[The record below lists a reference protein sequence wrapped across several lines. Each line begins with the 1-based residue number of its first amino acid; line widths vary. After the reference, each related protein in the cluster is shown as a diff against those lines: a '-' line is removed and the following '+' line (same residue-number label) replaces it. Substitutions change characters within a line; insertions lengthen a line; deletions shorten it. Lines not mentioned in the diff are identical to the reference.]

1 MGFFTLLLNSI
12 TVSSSSS
19 SSPAGEPPH
28 FSLLRA
34 IHGLPVLELSSICI
48 NLTLFLVFLLII
60 SAKQIS
66 VCAGRI
72 RLHKDDS
79 VANSSP
85 IRRSITVGGEV
96 QDVVVGTGF
105 KLSVSCCFY
114 VLLVQVVVLGF
125 DGFGLIREAV
135 DGKVVDWSAVAL
147 PATQVLAW
155 FVLSFSALHCK
166 FKVSERFPLL
176 LRVWWSISFVIC
188 FCTLYVDGKSF
199 LVDGSS
205 YFSSHVAA
213 NFAVTPALAFL
224 CFVAIRGVTGIQVCR
239 NSGLQEPL
247 LLEEEEA
254 GCLKVTPYSDAGLF
268 SLATLSWLNSLLSLG
283 AKRPLELKDIP
294 LLAPKDRAKSNY
306 KVLNSNWEKLKAENQ
321 SKQPSLAWVI
331 LKSFW
336 KEAACNAVFAL
347 LNTLVSYVG
356 PYMITYFVDYLGGRE
371 TFPHEGYVLAG
382 IFFVSKL
389 VETLTTRQWY
399 LGVDILGMHVR
410 SALTA
415 MVYRK
420 GLKLS
425 SLAKQSHTSGEIVN
439 YMAVDVQRVGDYSWY
454 LHDIW
459 MLPLQIILALAIL
472 YKNVGIASVATLI
485 ATIISI
491 VVTVPLAKVQEDYQD
506 KLMSA
511 KDERMRKTSE
521 CLRNMRILKL
531 QAWEDKYRVRLE
543 EMRGVEFKWLRK
555 ALYSQAFV
563 TFIFWSSP
571 IFVAAV
577 TFATSILLGGQL
589 TAGSV
594 LSALA
599 TFRILQEPLRNF
611 PDLVSMMAQT
621 KVSLDRISGFLQ
633 EEELQEDATIVLPR
647 GMSKVAIEIKDGE
660 FCWDPSSSRPTLSG
674 IQMKVERGMRVAVC
688 GMVGSGKSSFL
699 SCILGEIPKISGE
712 VRVCGTAAYVSQSA
726 WIQSGNIEE
735 NVLFGSPMDKAKYKN
750 VINACSLKKDFE
762 LFSHGDQ
769 TIIGD
774 RGINLSGGQKQRV
787 QLARALY
794 QDADIYLLD
803 DPFSAVDAHTSSELF
818 KEYIMTALANKTVV
832 FVTHQV
838 EFLPTADLILVL
850 KEGRII
856 QAGKYDELLQA
867 GTDFKT
873 LVSAH
878 HEAIEAM
885 DIPTHSSEESDENL
899 LLDGQALLNK
909 KSDLAGNNIDSLAKE
924 VQDGA
929 SASDTK
935 AIKEKKKAKRRK
947 KQLVQEEERVKGRVS
962 MKVYLSYMAA
972 AYKGLLIPLI
982 VLAQTLFQF
991 LQIASNW
998 WMAWANPQTD
1008 GDQAKVGPMV
1018 LLVVYIALA
1027 FGSSWFIFMRAV
1039 LVATF
1044 GLAAAQKLFLSML
1057 RSVFRAPMSFFDST
1071 PAGRILNRVSI
1082 DQSVVDLDIPFRLG
1096 GFASTTI
1103 QLLGIVGVMTKVTWQ
1118 VLLLVVPMAIACLW
1132 MQKYYMASSREL
1144 VRIVSIQKSPV
1155 IHLFGESISGAAT
1168 IRGFGQEKR
1177 FMKRNLY
1184 LLDCFARPFFCS
1196 LAAIEWLCLRMEL
1209 LSTFV
1214 FAFCMILLVSFPHG
1228 SIDPSMAG
1236 LAVTYGLNLNARLS
1250 RWILSFCK
1258 LENKIISIER
1268 IYQYS
1273 QIPSEAPPVIEN
1285 SRPPSSWPECGTIE
1299 LLDLK
1304 VRYGEN
1310 LPVVLHGVTCAFPG
1324 GKKIGIVGRTGSGKS
1339 TLIQALFRLIEPAGG
1354 RIIIDNIDI
1363 STIGL
1368 HDLRSRLSIIPQDPT
1383 LFEGTIRGNLDP
1395 LEEHSDHEIWEALDK
1410 SQLGDIVREKEQRL
1424 DTPVL
1429 ENGDNWS
1436 VGQRQ
1441 LVSLGRALLKQ
1452 ARILVLD
1459 EATASVDTAT
1469 DNLIQKIIRTEFMNC
1484 TVCTIAHRIPT
1495 VIDSDLVLVLND
1507 GRVAEFDTPARL
1519 LEDKSSMFLK
1529 LASGAEGL
1537 SKSEPAAAAASFSQ
1551 HPAKSNDKWQGQIR
1565 APNHFI
1571 TKASSNFNFK

>member
-1 MGFFTLLLNSI
+1 MGLTLLLNGTSA
-12 TVSSSSS
+12 
-19 SSPAGEPPH
+19 SSPAQQSSIT
-28 FSLLRA
+28 FLRA
-34 IHGLPVLELSSICI
+34 LQGLPVLELSSIFI
-48 NLTLFLVFLLII
+48 NLVLFLAFLFIV
-60 SAKQIS
+60 SARRIF
-66 VCAGRI
+66 VCLGRI
-72 RLHKDDS
+72 RILKDDLASNASSIRHNS
-79 VANSSP
+79 VVDAET
-85 IRRSITVGGEV
+85 REV
-96 QDVVVGTGF
+96 RVGTAF
-105 KLSVSCCFY
+105 KFSVLCCFY
-114 VLLVQVVVLGF
+114 VLFVQVVLLGF
-125 DGFGLIREAV
+125 DGVALIRATSN
-135 DGKVVDWSAVAL
+135 GKVVDWSVLCL
-147 PATQVLAW
+147 PAAQGLGW

-166 FKVSERFPLL
+166 FKPSEKFPLL
-176 LRVWWSISFVIC
+176 LRVWWSVSFLIC
-188 FCTLYVDGKSF
+188 LCTLYVDGRGF
-199 LVDGSS
+199 AIEGSKHL
-205 YFSSHVAA
+205 SSNVVA
-213 NFAVTPALAFL
+213 NLAVTPALAFL
-224 CFVAIRGVTGIQVCR
+224 CFVAFRGVTGIHV
-239 NSGLQEPL
+239 SGHSDLQEPL
-247 LLEEEEA
+247 LLEEEA
-254 GCLKVTPYSDAGLF
+254 GCLKVTPYHEAGLF
-268 SLATLSWLNSLLSLG
+268 SLATLSWLNPLLSIG
-283 AKRPLELKDIP
+283 AKRPLEIKDIP
-294 LLAPKDRAKSNY
+294 LLAPQDRAKTTY
-306 KVLNSNWEKLKAENQ
+306 KILNSNWEKLKAENP
-321 SKQPSLAWVI
+321 SKQPSLAWAI

-336 KEAACNAVFAL
+336 KEAACNAIFAG

-356 PYMITYFVDYLGGRE
+356 PFMISYFVDYLGGIE
-371 TFPHEGYVLAG
+371 TFPHEGYILAG
-382 IFFVSKL
+382 TFFAAKL

-420 GLKLS
+420 GLRLS
-425 SLAKQSHTSGEIVN
+425 STAKQSHTSGEIVN
-439 YMAVDVQRVGDYSWY
+439 YMAVDVQRIGDYSWY
-454 LHDIW
+454 LHDMW
-459 MLPLQIILALAIL
+459 MLPMQIILALAIL

-491 VVTVPLAKVQEDYQD
+491 VLTVPVAKIQEDYQD
-506 KLMSA
+506 KLMTA

-531 QAWEDKYRVRLE
+531 QAWEDRYRLKLE

-555 ALYSQAFV
+555 ALYSQAFI
-563 TFIFWSSP
+563 TFMFWSSP
-571 IFVAAV
+571 IFVSAV
-577 TFATSILLGGQL
+577 TFGTSIFLGHHL
-589 TAGSV
+589 TAGGV

-647 GMSKVAIEIKDGE
+647 GITKTSVEIKDGA
-660 FCWDPSSSRPTLSG
+660 FSWDPSSPRPTLSG

-699 SCILGEIPKISGE
+699 SCVLGEIPKISGE
-712 VRVCGTAAYVSQSA
+712 VKLCGTAAYVPQSA

-735 NVLFGSPMDKAKYKN
+735 NILFGSPMDKPKYKK
-750 VINACSLKKDFE
+750 VIHACSLKKDLE

-803 DPFSAVDAHTSSELF
+803 DPFSAVDAHTGSELF
-818 KEYIMTALANKTVV
+818 KEYILTALEDKTVI

-838 EFLPTADLILVL
+838 EFLPAADLILVL
-850 KEGRII
+850 KGGRII
-856 QAGKYDELLQA
+856 QAGKYDDLLQA
-867 GTDFKT
+867 GTDFKS

-885 DIPTHSSEESDENL
+885 DIPNYSSGDSDQSL
-899 LLDGQALLNK
+899 CPDGSIELRKNRDTP
-909 KSDLAGNNIDSLAKE
+909 SSSVDCLAKE
-924 VQDGA
+924 VQEGA
-929 SASDTK
+929 SASEQK
-935 AIKEKKKAKRRK
+935 AIKEKKKAKRSRK
-947 KQLVQEEERVKGRVS
+947 KQLVQEEERVRGRVS

-972 AYKGLLIPLI
+972 AYKGWLIPPI
-982 VLAQTLFQF
+982 IIAQAIFQF
-991 LQIASNW
+991 LQIASSW
-998 WMAWANPQTD
+998 WMAWANPQTE
-1008 GDQAKVGPMV
+1008 GDHPKVSSMV
-1018 LLVVYIALA
+1018 LLVVYMALA
-1027 FGSSWFIFMRAV
+1027 FGSSWFIFVRAI

-1044 GLAAAQKLFLSML
+1044 GLAAAQKLFVKML

-1103 QLLGIVGVMTKVTWQ
+1103 QLIGIVGVMTTVTWQ
-1118 VLLLVVPMAIACLW
+1118 VLLLVIPMAIACLW

-1144 VRIVSIQKSPV
+1144 VRIVSIQKSPI
-1155 IHLFGESISGAAT
+1155 IHLFGESIAGAAT

-1196 LAAIEWLCLRMEL
+1196 IAAIEWLCLRMEL

-1273 QIPSEAPPVIEN
+1273 QIPSEAPPVIED
-1285 SRPPSSWPECGTIE
+1285 SHPPSTWPENGTIE
-1299 LLDLK
+1299 IVDLK
-1304 VRYGEN
+1304 VRYKEN
-1310 LPVVLHGVTCAFPG
+1310 LPVVLHGVTCTFPG
-1324 GKKIGIVGRTGSGKS
+1324 GKNIGIVGRTGSGKS
-1339 TLIQALFRLIEPAGG
+1339 TMIQALFRLIEPAGG
-1354 RIIIDNIDI
+1354 RILIDNVDI

-1395 LEEHSDHEIWEALDK
+1395 LEEHLDHEIWQALDK
-1410 SQLGDIVREKEQRL
+1410 SQLGDIIREKEQKL

-1452 ARILVLD
+1452 AKILVLD

-1469 DNLIQKIIRTEFMNC
+1469 DNLIQKIIRTEFKNC

-1495 VIDSDLVLVLND
+1495 VIDSDLVLVLSD
-1507 GRVAEFDTPARL
+1507 GRVAEFDTPTRL

-1529 LASGAEGL
+1529 LVTEYSSRSSGI
-1537 SKSEPAAAAASFSQ
+1537 PDF
-1551 HPAKSNDKWQGQIR
+1551 
-1565 APNHFI
+1565 
-1571 TKASSNFNFK
+1571 

>member
-1 MGFFTLLLNSI
+1 MRIAHLLGNISASALRLSQSPATQNTLLS
-12 TVSSSSS
+12 
-19 SSPAGEPPH
+19 
-28 FSLLRA
+28 A
-34 IHGLPVLELSSICI
+34 IQGLPLLELLSISI
-48 NLTLFLVFLLII
+48 NITLFIVFLFVV
-60 SAKQIS
+60 SARQIF

-72 RLHKDDS
+72 RLLKDDS
-79 VANSSP
+79 GSNTVP
-85 IRRSITVGGEV
+85 ISRSVDREIRNIEI
-96 QDVVVGTGF
+96 GTGF
-105 KLSVSCCFY
+105 KVSVFCCFY
-114 VLLVQVVVLGF
+114 VLFLQVLVLGF
-125 DGFGLIREAV
+125 DGVGLIRKAV
-135 DGKVVDWSAVAL
+135 DGKVANWSYICL
-147 PATQVLAW
+147 PAAQGLAW
-155 FVLSFSALHCK
+155 FVLSFLALHCK
-166 FKVSERFPLL
+166 FKVSEKFPLL
-176 LRVWWSISFVIC
+176 LRVWWFVSFVIC
-188 FCTLYVDGKSF
+188 VCTLYVDGRGF
-199 LVDGSS
+199 FIEGSKNLN
-205 YFSSHVAA
+205 SHVLL
-213 NFAVTPALAFL
+213 NFAATPALAFL
-224 CFVAIRGVTGIQVCR
+224 CFVAIRGVTGIEICR
-239 NSGLQEPL
+239 NSDLQEPL
-247 LLEEEEA
+247 LLEEEA
-254 GCLKVTPYSDAGLF
+254 GCLKVTPYGDAGLF
-268 SLATLSWLNSLLSLG
+268 SLATLSWLNPLLSVG
-283 AKRPLELKDIP
+283 AKRPLDLKDIP
-294 LLAPKDRAKSNY
+294 LLALKDRSKTNY
-306 KVLNSNWEKLKAENQ
+306 KVLNSNWEKLKAEHP
-321 SKQPSLAWVI
+321 SKQPSLAWAI
-331 LKSFW
+331 LRSFW
-336 KEAACNAVFAL
+336 KEAAWNAIFAS

-356 PYMITYFVDYLGGRE
+356 PYMISYFVDYLGGNE
-371 TFPHEGYVLAG
+371 TVPHEGYILAG
-382 IFFVSKL
+382 TFFSAKL

-420 GLKLS
+420 GLRLS
-425 SLAKQSHTSGEIVN
+425 SSARQSHTSGEIVN
-439 YMAVDVQRVGDYSWY
+439 YMAVDVQRIGDYSWY

-459 MLPLQIILALAIL
+459 MLPFQIILALAIL

-485 ATIISI
+485 ATIVSI

-506 KLMSA
+506 KLMAA

-521 CLRNMRILKL
+521 ALRNMRILKL
-531 QAWEDKYRVRLE
+531 QAWEDRYRVKLE
-543 EMRGVEFKWLRK
+543 EMRNVEFKWLRK
-555 ALYSQAFV
+555 ALYSQAFI
-563 TFIFWSSP
+563 TFIFWGSP
-571 IFVAAV
+571 IFVAVV
-577 TFATSILLGGQL
+577 TFGTSILLGDQL
-589 TAGSV
+589 TAGGV

-633 EEELQEDATIVLPR
+633 EEELPEDATIILQR
-647 GMSKVAIEIKDGE
+647 GMTNVAIEIKDGE
-660 FCWDPSSSRPTLSG
+660 FCWDATSPRPTLSG
-674 IQMKVERGMRVAVC
+674 IQMKVESGMRVAVC

-699 SCILGEIPKISGE
+699 SCILGEIPKICGE
-712 VRVCGTAAYVSQSA
+712 VRVCGSAAYVSQSA

-735 NVLFGSPMDKAKYKN
+735 NILFGSPMDKPKYKN
-750 VINACSLKKDFE
+750 VIHACSLKKDLE
-762 LFSHGDQ
+762 LLAHGDQ

-803 DPFSAVDAHTSSELF
+803 DPFSAVDAHTGSELF
-818 KEYIMTALANKTVV
+818 KDYILTALATKTVI

-838 EFLPTADLILVL
+838 EFLPAADMILVL

-856 QAGKYDELLQA
+856 QAGKYDDLLQA
-867 GTDFKT
+867 GTDFNT

-878 HEAIEAM
+878 HEAIGAM
-885 DIPTHSSEESDENL
+885 DIPSHSSEDSDGSVPLEGPVVL
-899 LLDGQALLNK
+899 CK
-909 KSDLAGNNIDSLAKE
+909 KCDAPGDDIDILAKE
-924 VQDGA
+924 VQEGA
-929 SASDTK
+929 SAPEQK
-935 AIKEKKKAKRRK
+935 AIKEKKKAKRLRK
-947 KQLVQEEERVKGRVS
+947 KQLVQEEEREKGRVS

-982 VLAQTLFQF
+982 ILAQTLFQV
-991 LQIASNW
+991 LQISSNW
-998 WMAWANPQTD
+998 WMAWANPQTQ
-1008 GDQAKVGPMV
+1008 GDHPKTSPMV
-1018 LLVVYIALA
+1018 LLVVYMALA
-1027 FGSSWFIFMRAV
+1027 FGSSWFIFVRAV

-1044 GLAAAQKLFLSML
+1044 GLAAAQKLFLKML
-1057 RSVFRAPMSFFDST
+1057 RCVFRAPMSFFDST

-1144 VRIVSIQKSPV
+1144 VRIVSIQKSP
-1155 IHLFGESISGAAT
+1155 IINLFGESIAGAAT
-1168 IRGFGQEKR
+1168 IRGFAQEKR

-1196 LAAIEWLCLRMEL
+1196 IAAIEWLCLRMEL

-1214 FAFCMILLVSFPHG
+1214 FAFCMLLLVSFPHG

-1268 IYQYS
+1268 IHQYCE
-1273 QIPSEAPPVIEN
+1273 IPSEAPPIIEN
-1285 SRPPSSWPECGTIE
+1285 SRPPSSWPENGSIE
-1299 LLDLK
+1299 MIDLK
-1304 VRYGEN
+1304 VRYKDN
-1310 LPVVLHGVTCAFPG
+1310 LPMVLHGVTCAFPG

-1339 TLIQALFRLIEPAGG
+1339 TLIQALFRLIEPVAG
-1354 RIIIDNIDI
+1354 RIIVDNIDI

-1368 HDLRSRLSIIPQDPT
+1368 HDLRSRLGIIPQDPT

-1395 LEEHSDHEIWEALDK
+1395 LEEHSDHEIWQALDK
-1410 SQLGDIVREKEQRL
+1410 CQLGEILRQKEQKL

-1469 DNLIQKIIRTEFMNC
+1469 DNLIQKIIRTEFKDC

-1495 VIDSDLVLVLND
+1495 VIDSDLVLVLSD
-1507 GRVAEFDTPARL
+1507 GQVAEFDTPARL

-1529 LASGAEGL
+1529 LVTEYSSRSSGI
-1537 SKSEPAAAAASFSQ
+1537 PDF
-1551 HPAKSNDKWQGQIR
+1551 
-1565 APNHFI
+1565 
-1571 TKASSNFNFK
+1571 

>member
-1 MGFFTLLLNSI
+1 MDITLLLNK
-12 TVSSSSS
+12 TLA
-19 SSPAGEPPH
+19 SSPAVQPY
-28 FSLLRA
+28 FTLLRA
-34 IHGLPVLELSSICI
+34 ARGLPVLELSSICI

-60 SAKQIS
+60 SAKQIF

-72 RLHKDDS
+72 RLIKEDP
-79 VANSSP
+79 VGNSSP
-85 IRRSITVGGEV
+85 IRRSIGLDRETH
-96 QDVVVGTGF
+96 DVRIGSGF
-105 KLSVSCCFY
+105 TYSVLCCFY
-114 VLLVQVVVLGF
+114 VLFVQVCVLGF
-125 DGFGLIREAV
+125 DGVGVIGKAV
-135 DGKVVDWSAVAL
+135 DGEAVNWSVLFL
-147 PATQVLAW
+147 PAAQGLAW
-155 FVLSFSALHCK
+155 FVLSFLALHCK
-166 FKVSERFPLL
+166 FKASEKFPLL
-176 LRVWWSISFVIC
+176 LRGWWFLSFLIC
-188 FCTLYVDGKSF
+188 LCTLYVDGKQF
-199 LVDGSS
+199 LTEGSKHW
-205 YFSSHVAA
+205 SSHVVA
-213 NFAVTPALAFL
+213 NLATTPALAFL

-239 NSGLQEPL
+239 NSDIQEPL
-247 LLEEEEA
+247 LDEEA

-268 SLATLSWLNSLLSLG
+268 SLATLSWLNPLLSIG

-294 LLAPKDRAKSNY
+294 LLAPKDRAKTNY
-306 KVLNSNWEKLKAENQ
+306 KALNSNWEKLKAENP
-321 SKQPSLAWVI
+321 SKQPSLAWAI

-336 KEAACNAVFAL
+336 KEAACNAVFAG

-356 PYMITYFVDYLGGRE
+356 PYMISYFVDYLGGKE

-382 IFFVSKL
+382 IFFAAKL
-389 VETLTTRQWY
+389 IETITTRQWY

-420 GLKLS
+420 GLTLS

-491 VVTVPLAKVQEDYQD
+491 VVTIPLARIQEEYQD
-506 KLMSA
+506 RLMAA

-531 QAWEDKYRVRLE
+531 QAWEDRYRLRLE
-543 EMRGVEFKWLRK
+543 EMRNLEFKWLRK
-555 ALYSQAFV
+555 ALYSQAFI

-577 TFATSILLGGQL
+577 TFATSIFLGSNL

-633 EEELQEDATIVLPR
+633 DEELQEDATIVLPR
-647 GMSKVAIEIKDGE
+647 GMSNVAIEIKDGE
-660 FCWDPSSSRPTLSG
+660 FCWDPSSLRPTLSG
-674 IQMKVERGMRVAVC
+674 LQMKVERGMRVAVC
-688 GMVGSGKSSFL
+688 GMVGAGKSSFL

-712 VRVCGTAAYVSQSA
+712 VRICGSAAYVSQSA

-735 NVLFGSPMDKAKYKN
+735 NILFGCPMDKVKYKN
-750 VINACSLKKDFE
+750 VIHACSLKKDLE

-803 DPFSAVDAHTSSELF
+803 DPFSAVDAQTGSELF
-818 KEYIMTALANKTVV
+818 REYILTALADKTVI

-838 EFLPTADLILVL
+838 EFLPAADLILVL
-850 KEGRII
+850 KEGGII

-867 GTDFKT
+867 GTDFNA

-885 DIPTHSSEESDENL
+885 DMLNPSSDDSDENL
-899 LLDGQALLNK
+899 LLDG
-909 KSDLAGNNIDSLAKE
+909 SDVRNPKCDASGNGISMLVKE
-924 VQDGA
+924 VQDGG
-929 SASDTK
+929 SGSDQK
-935 AIKEKKKAKRRK
+935 AIKEKKKGKRSRK
-947 KQLVQEEERVKGRVS
+947 KQLVQEEERVRGRVS
-962 MKVYLSYMAA
+962 MKVYLSYMVA

-982 VLAQTLFQF
+982 IVAQALFQF

-998 WMAWANPQTD
+998 WMAWASPQTE
-1008 GDQAKVGPMV
+1008 GDDAKVTPTV
-1018 LLVVYIALA
+1018 LLVVFIALA
-1027 FGSSWFIFMRAV
+1027 FGSSWFIFVRAV

-1044 GLAAAQKLFLSML
+1044 GLAAAQKLFLNML

-1103 QLLGIVGVMTKVTWQ
+1103 QLIGIVGVMTKVTWQ

-1144 VRIVSIQKSPV
+1144 VRIVSIQKSPI
-1155 IHLFGESISGAAT
+1155 IHLFGESIAGAAT

-1214 FAFCMILLVSFPHG
+1214 FAFCMLLLVSFPHG
-1228 SIDPSMAG
+1228 AIDPSMAG

-1273 QIPSEAPPVIEN
+1273 QIPGEAPPLIDD
-1285 SRPPSSWPECGTIE
+1285 SCPPFSWPENGSIE
-1299 LLDLK
+1299 LIDLK

-1310 LPVVLHGVTCAFPG
+1310 LPMVLHGITCAFPG

-1339 TLIQALFRLIEPAGG
+1339 TLIQALFRLIEPASG

-1363 STIGL
+1363 SKIGL

-1395 LEEHSDHEIWEALDK
+1395 LEEHSDPEIWEALDK
-1410 SQLGDIVREKEQRL
+1410 AQLGDVVREKDQKL

-1429 ENGDNWS
+1429 DNGDNWS

-1469 DNLIQKIIRTEFMNC
+1469 DNLIQKIIRTEFKDC

-1495 VIDSDLVLVLND
+1495 VIDSDLVLVLSD

-1529 LASGAEGL
+1529 LVSEYSSRSSGI
-1537 SKSEPAAAAASFSQ
+1537 PDF
-1551 HPAKSNDKWQGQIR
+1551 
-1565 APNHFI
+1565 
-1571 TKASSNFNFK
+1571 

>member
-1 MGFFTLLLNSI
+1 MGIDLLLHRFSSSYPKSQTPNTLLRTI
-12 TVSSSSS
+12 Q
-19 SSPAGEPPH
+19 
-28 FSLLRA
+28 
-34 IHGLPVLELSSICI
+34 GLPVLELASICI
-48 NLTLFLVFLLII
+48 NLTLVLVFLFIV
-60 SAKQIS
+60 SARQIF
-66 VCAGRI
+66 VCVGRI
-72 RLHKDDS
+72 RLLKDDS
-79 VANSSP
+79 AANGSP
-85 IRRSITVGGEV
+85 VQRASGVEGEIR
-96 QDVVVGTGF
+96 DVRIGTDF
-105 KLSVSCCFY
+105 KISVLCCFY
-114 VLLVQVVVLGF
+114 VLLVQVLVLGF
-125 DGFGLIREAV
+125 DGVGLIRESV
-135 DGKVVDWSAVAL
+135 NGKLVDWSVIWL
-147 PATQVLAW
+147 PASQGLAW

-166 FKVSERFPLL
+166 FKVSEKFPLL
-176 LRVWWSISFVIC
+176 LRVWWFVSFVVC
-188 FCTLYVDGKSF
+188 LCTLYFDGRGF
-199 LVDGSS
+199 LIDGSKHLR
-205 YFSSHVAA
+205 SHAMA
-213 NFAVTPALAFL
+213 NLASTPALAFL
-224 CFVAIRGVTGIQVCR
+224 CFIALRGSTGIQVCR
-239 NSGLQEPL
+239 NSDLQEPL
-247 LLEEEEA
+247 LLEEEA

-268 SLATLSWLNSLLSLG
+268 SLATLSWLNPLLSIG

-294 LLAPKDRAKSNY
+294 LLAPKDRAKTNY
-306 KVLNSNWEKLKAENQ
+306 KVLNSNWEKLKAENP
-321 SKQPSLAWVI
+321 SRQPSLAWAI

-336 KEAACNAVFAL
+336 KEAACNAIFAG

-356 PYMITYFVDYLGGRE
+356 PYMISYFVDYLGGKE
-371 TFPHEGYVLAG
+371 TIPHEGYILAG
-382 IFFVSKL
+382 TFFAAKL

-415 MVYRK
+415 MVFRK
-420 GLKLS
+420 GLRLS
-425 SLAKQSHTSGEIVN
+425 STAKQNHTSGEIVN

-459 MLPLQIILALAIL
+459 MLPMQIILALAIL

-506 KLMSA
+506 KLMAA
-511 KDERMRKTSE
+511 KDDRMRKTSE

-531 QAWEDKYRVRLE
+531 QAWEERYRVKLE
-543 EMRGVEFKWLRK
+543 EMRGVEFKWLRR
-555 ALYSQAFV
+555 ALYSQAFI

-571 IFVAAV
+571 IFVSAV
-577 TFATSILLGGQL
+577 TFGTSIFLGGQL
-589 TAGSV
+589 TAGGV

-633 EEELQEDATIVLPR
+633 EEELQENATITLPR
-647 GMSKVAIEIKDGE
+647 GMTNTAIEIKDGV
-660 FCWDPSSSRPTLSG
+660 FGWDPTSPRPTLSG
-674 IQMKVERGMRVAVC
+674 IQMKVEKGMRVAVC

-712 VRVCGTAAYVSQSA
+712 VRVCGSAAYVPQSA

-735 NVLFGSPMDKAKYKN
+735 NILFGSPMEKPKYKN
-750 VINACSLKKDFE
+750 VISACSLKKDFE

-803 DPFSAVDAHTSSELF
+803 DPFSAVDAHTGSELF
-818 KEYIMTALANKTVV
+818 KEYILTALADKTVV

-838 EFLPTADLILVL
+838 EFLPAADLILVL
-850 KEGRII
+850 KEGHII
-856 QAGKYDELLQA
+856 QAGKYDDLLQA
-867 GTDFKT
+867 GTDFNT

-885 DIPTHSSEESDENL
+885 DIPNHSSEDSDENL
-899 LLDGQALLNK
+899 SPDGSITNGK
-909 KSDLAGNNIDSLAKE
+909 KRHPDGNNIDNLAKE
-924 VQDGA
+924 VQEGI
-929 SASDTK
+929 SAAEQK
-935 AIKEKKKAKRRK
+935 AIKEKKKAKRSRK
-947 KQLVQEEERVKGRVS
+947 KQLVQEEERVRGRVS

-982 VLAQTLFQF
+982 IIAQTLFQF

-998 WMAWANPQTD
+998 WMAWANPQTE
-1008 GDQAKVGPMV
+1008 GDKPKVSPMV
-1018 LLVVYIALA
+1018 LIGVYMALA
-1027 FGSSWFIFMRAV
+1027 FGSSWFIFVRAV

-1044 GLAAAQKLFLSML
+1044 GLAAAQKLFLKML

-1103 QLLGIVGVMTKVTWQ
+1103 QLIGIVGVMTKVTWQ
-1118 VLLLVVPMAIACLW
+1118 VLLLVVPMAVACLW

-1155 IHLFGESISGAAT
+1155 IHLFGESIAGAAT

-1177 FMKRNLY
+1177 FVKKNLY

-1273 QIPSEAPPVIEN
+1273 QIPGEAPPIIED
-1285 SRPPSSWPECGTIE
+1285 SHPPTSWPENGTID
-1299 LLDLK
+1299 LVDLK
-1304 VRYGEN
+1304 VRYKEN
-1310 LPVVLHGVTCAFPG
+1310 LPVVLHGVTCSFPG

-1354 RIIIDNIDI
+1354 KILIDSIDI

-1368 HDLRSRLSIIPQDPT
+1368 HDLRSRLGIIPQDPT
-1383 LFEGTIRGNLDP
+1383 LFEGTIRNNLDP
-1395 LEEHSDHEIWEALDK
+1395 LEEHSDHEIWQALDK
-1410 SQLGDIVREKEQRL
+1410 SQLGDVIREKEQKL

-1469 DNLIQKIIRTEFMNC
+1469 DNLIQKIIRTEFKDC

-1495 VIDSDLVLVLND
+1495 VIDSDLVLVLSD

-1529 LASGAEGL
+1529 LVTEYSSRSSGI
-1537 SKSEPAAAAASFSQ
+1537 PDF
-1551 HPAKSNDKWQGQIR
+1551 
-1565 APNHFI
+1565 
-1571 TKASSNFNFK
+1571 

>member
-1 MGFFTLLLNSI
+1 MGLTLLLNSI
-12 TVSSSSS
+12 TASFTSSSS
-19 SSPAGEPPH
+19 GQQQPH
-28 FSLLRA
+28 FSLLTA
-34 IHGLPVLELSSICI
+34 IQGLPVLELASVCF
-48 NLTLFLVFLLII
+48 NLTLFLVFLFII
-60 SAKQIS
+60 SARQIFIC
-66 VCAGRI
+66 VGRV
-72 RLHKDDS
+72 RFLKDDS

-85 IRRSITVGGEV
+85 IRRSISVDGEV
-96 QDVVVGTGF
+96 QDVMVGTWF
-105 KLSVSCCFY
+105 KFSVFCCFY
-114 VLLVQVVVLGF
+114 VLLVQVVVIGF

-135 DGKVVDWSAVAL
+135 DGKIVDWYVLAL
-147 PATQVLAW
+147 PAAQGLAW

-166 FKVSERFPLL
+166 FKVYEKFPLL
-176 LRVWWSISFVIC
+176 LRVGWFISFLIC
-188 FCTLYVDGKSF
+188 LCTLYIDGKLF

-205 YFSSHVAA
+205 HLSSHVVA

-224 CFVAIRGVTGIQVCR
+224 CFAAIRGGTGIEVCR
-239 NSGLQEPL
+239 NSDLQEPL
-247 LLEEEEA
+247 LEEEA
-254 GCLKVTPYSDAGLF
+254 GCLKVTPYSNAGIF
-268 SLATLSWLNSLLSLG
+268 SLATLSWLNPLLSIG

-294 LLAPKDRAKSNY
+294 LLAPKDRAKTNY
-306 KVLNSNWEKLKAENQ
+306 KVLNSNWEKLKAENP
-321 SKQPSLAWVI
+321 SKQPSLAWAI

-356 PYMITYFVDYLGGRE
+356 PYMISYFVDYLGGQE

-382 IFFVSKL
+382 IFFASKL

-425 SLAKQSHTSGEIVN
+425 SVAKQSHTSGEIVN

-472 YKNVGIASVATLI
+472 YKNVGIASVATLVS
-485 ATIISI
+485 TIISI

-506 KLMSA
+506 NLMAA

-531 QAWEDKYRVRLE
+531 QAWEDRYRVKLE

-555 ALYSQAFV
+555 ALYSQAFI

-660 FCWDPSSSRPTLSG
+660 FGWDPPSSRPTLYG
-674 IQMKVERGMRVAVC
+674 IQVKVERGMRVAVC

-735 NVLFGSPMDKAKYKN
+735 NILFGSPMDKAKYKN
-750 VINACSLKKDFE
+750 AIHACSLKKDFE

-803 DPFSAVDAHTSSELF
+803 DPFSAVDAHTGSELF
-818 KEYIMTALANKTVV
+818 KEYIMMALGGKTVV

-838 EFLPTADLILVL
+838 EFLPAADLILVL

-856 QAGKYDELLQA
+856 QAGRYDELLQA
-867 GTDFKT
+867 GTDFRT
-873 LVSAH
+873 LVAAH

-885 DIPTHSSEESDENL
+885 DIPSHSSEDSDENL
-899 LLDGQALLNK
+899 LLDGPTILNK
-909 KSDLAGNNIDSLAKE
+909 KCDSAGNSVDSLAKE

-929 SASDTK
+929 STSDQK

-972 AYKGLLIPLI
+972 AYKGTLIPLI

-998 WMAWANPQTD
+998 WMAWANPQTE
-1008 GDQAKVGPMV
+1008 GDQAKVSPMV
-1018 LLVVYIALA
+1018 LLVVYMALA
-1027 FGSSWFIFMRAV
+1027 FGSSWFIFIRAV

-1044 GLAAAQKLFLSML
+1044 GLAAAQKLFLNML

-1118 VLLLVVPMAIACLW
+1118 VLLLVVPMAVACLW

-1144 VRIVSIQKSPV
+1144 VRIVSIQKSPI
-1155 IHLFGESISGAAT
+1155 IHLFGESIAGAAT

-1273 QIPSEAPPVIEN
+1273 QIPSEAPSVIEN
-1285 SRPPSSWPECGTIE
+1285 SHPPSSWPESGMIE

-1304 VRYGEN
+1304 VRYGQN

-1383 LFEGTIRGNLDP
+1383 LFEGTIRRNLDP

-1410 SQLGDIVREKEQRL
+1410 SQLGDIVREKDQKL

-1469 DNLIQKIIRTEFMNC
+1469 DNLIQKIIRTEFNNC

-1495 VIDSDLVLVLND
+1495 VIDSDLVLVLSD
-1507 GRVAEFDTPARL
+1507 GT
-1519 LEDKSSMFLK
+1519 
-1529 LASGAEGL
+1529 
-1537 SKSEPAAAAASFSQ
+1537 
-1551 HPAKSNDKWQGQIR
+1551 
-1565 APNHFI
+1565 
-1571 TKASSNFNFK
+1571 